1 MFANDQVEVE
11 RVERSIHSCER
22 ELEYLLQLKQS
33 YKYELGF
40 YLKQIIRGNVDIS
53 FYDKSLIYYLTLIKR
68 IHLIDLDI
76 KFWQGL
82 DKKDSEFLLNA
93 ANLNFKLEQIEG
105 DKASGSKKV
114 KDRLKQ
120 PAALMKAIGNKN
132 THFTLIEKLGLPNW
146 SQIKEKINQ
155 VKPSAKTTSV
165 LVEDKGWL
173 SSERNKEPRQ
183 LDKTILDSGETED
196 EYDGEKKE
204 KLLEHNKKKGFIIPS
219 LEIRKQL
226 EVLEKAHKKKI
237 AEEMA
242 SMRWR
247 NMQNM
252 KKKLSMIYGCKKAKE
267 IIHKYNLI
275 KKI

>member
-40 YLKQIIRGNVDIS
+40 YLKQLIQGNVDIS
-53 FYDKSLIYYLTLIKR
+53 FYDKSLIHYITLMKR
-68 IHLIDLDI
+68 IHLIDLDFN
-76 KFWQGL
+76 FWEGL
-82 DKKDSEFLLNA
+82 DKKDSEFVLNS

-105 DKASGSKKV
+105 DKATGSKKV
-114 KDRLKQ
+114 RDRLKQ
-120 PAALMKAIGNKN
+120 PAALIKAIDNKN
-132 THFTLIEKLGLPNW
+132 THFTLIEKLGLPNL
-146 SQIKEKINQ
+146 SQIKDKINQ
-155 VKPSAKTTSV
+155 VKPSAKTVSV
-165 LVEDKGWL
+165 FVEDKGL
-173 SSERNKEPRQ
+173 SSEKYSEPIL
-183 LDKTILDSGETED
+183 LDKTILDYGGEIED
-196 EYDGEKKE
+196 EFGGEKRQ
-204 KLLEHNKKKGFIIPS
+204 KLLEYDKKKGFIIPS
-219 LEIRKQL
+219 LEIRKEL

-247 NMQNM
+247 NMKNM